1 MNIKRLI
8 QGIATA
14 LILMPII
21 ASAAGSGWYIA
32 ADEGHAHFAD
42 IAVQTNPSVF
52 KIGLPVGFVSSS
64 ASTQHSAFRL
74 TGGYQFNQYWG
85 LEASYVSLGQ
95 ATINDNFLDTVGAA
109 IITAEVQNRAHGW
122 VLAGTGTYPFN
133 DQWSVFARIGAID
146 GYLEQDLSII
156 VNGCPGCYTPIPTS
170 ASGTAWKATYGVGVN
185 WSFANHWIVRL
196 GWDQYRNLGNSNT
209 TGEYTVN
216 LDSIGIVYRF

>member
-8 QGIATA
+8 QAVSTA

-21 ASAAGSGWYIA
+21 ASAAGSGWYLA
-32 ADEGHAHFAD
+32 ADRGQAHFAD

-52 KIGLPVGFVSSS
+52 QIPVSSFVSSS

-74 TGGYQFNQYWG
+74 TGGYQFNRYWG

-95 ATINDNFLDTVGAA
+95 ATINNNYIDPTDAT
-109 IITAEVQNRAHGW
+109 ITTAEVQNRAHGW

-156 VNGCPGCYTPIPTS
+156 VNGCPGCYTPTS
-170 ASGTAWKATYGVGVN
+170 VSSTAWKATYGVGVN
-185 WSFANHWIVRL
+185 WSFAHHWIVRL

>member
-8 QGIATA
+8 QAVSTA

-21 ASAAGSGWYIA
+21 ASAAGSGWYLA

-52 KIGLPVGFVSSS
+52 QIPISSLVSSS

-95 ATINDNFLDTVGAA
+95 ATINNNYIDPTDQHIV
-109 IITAEVQNRAHGW
+109 TAEVKNRAHGW

-146 GYLEQDLSII
+146 GYLEQDLNII
-156 VNGCPGCYTPIPTS
+156 NVCPSCFITPTS
-170 ASGTAWKATYGVGVN
+170 VSSTAWKATYGVGVN
-185 WSFANHWIVRL
+185 WSFAHHWIVRL
-196 GWDQYRNLGNSNT
+196 GWDQYRNLGNS
-209 TGEYTVN
+209 
-216 LDSIGIVYRF
+216 I

>member
-21 ASAAGSGWYIA
+21 ASAAGSGWYLA
-32 ADEGHAHFAD
+32 ADRGQAHFAD
-42 IAVQTNPSVF
+42 IAAQTNPSVF
-52 KIGLPVGFVSSS
+52 KIPISSFVSSS

-95 ATINDNFLDTVGAA
+95 ATINDNFFDTVGFAT
-109 IITAEVQNRAHGW
+109 ITAEVKNRAHGW

-156 VNGCPGCYTPIPTS
+156 NGCPGCYTPTS
-170 ASGTAWKATYGVGVN
+170 VSSTAWKATYGVGVN

>member
-8 QGIATA
+8 QAVSTA

-21 ASAAGSGWYIA
+21 ASAAGSGWYLA

-52 KIGLPVGFVSSS
+52 QIPISSLVSSS

-95 ATINDNFLDTVGAA
+95 ATINDNFLDTTDAT
-109 IITAEVQNRAHGW
+109 IITAEVTNRAHGW
-122 VLAGTGTYPFN
+122 ILAGTGTYPFN

-146 GYLEQDLSII
+146 GYLEQDVSII
-156 VNGCPGCYTPIPTS
+156 NGCPGCYTPTS
-170 ASGTAWKATYGVGVN
+170 VSSTAWKATYGVGVN
-185 WSFANHWIVRL
+185 WSFAYHWIVRL
-196 GWDQYRNLGNSNT
+196 DWDQYRNLGNSNT

>member
-8 QGIATA
+8 QAVSTA
-14 LILMPII
+14 LILIPII
-21 ASAAGSGWYIA
+21 ASAAGSGWYLA
-32 ADEGHAHFAD
+32 ADRGQAHFAD
-42 IAVQTNPSVF
+42 IAAQPDPFVF
-52 KIGLPVGFVSSS
+52 KIPIIVGFESSSS
-64 ASTQHSAFRL
+64 ASTQHTGFRL

-95 ATINDNFLDTVGAA
+95 ATINNNYIDPTDQHVV
-109 IITAEVQNRAHGW
+109 TAEVKNRAHGW

-133 DQWSVFARIGAID
+133 DQWSAFARIGAID
-146 GYLEQDLSII
+146 GYLEQDVSLIN
-156 VNGCPGCYTPIPTS
+156 VCLGCYTPPTS
-170 ASGTAWKATYGVGVN
+170 VSSTAWKVTYGVGVN
-185 WSFANHWIVRL
+185 WSFAHHWIVRL

>member
-8 QGIATA
+8 QAVSTA

-42 IAVQTNPSVF
+42 IAVQTNPFVF
-52 KIGLPVGFVSSS
+52 KIPLPVGFVSSS

-95 ATINDNFLDTVGAA
+95 ATINNNYIDPTDEHIV
-109 IITAEVQNRAHGW
+109 TAEVQNRAHGW

-146 GYLEQDLSII
+146 SYLEQDLNII
-156 VNGCPGCYTPIPTS
+156 NVCPSCFITPTS
-170 ASGTAWKATYGVGVN
+170 VSSTAWKVTYGVGVN
-185 WSFANHWIVRL
+185 WSFAYHWIVRL
-196 GWDQYRNLGNSNT
+196 DWDQYRNLGNSNT